1 MLKKEYE
8 ILYEFAKSPWKKF
21 TEREI
26 KQATKKKSES
36 YVYNTLKKFSKNGIL
51 TEQKAGNVTL
61 YSLNVN
67 SSKACA
73 YAGFCS
79 EYTGWDKKHIPY
91 LDLEKITAKTSAGF
105 SIFIVTGSYAKGTE
119 KKDSDIDI
127 VLITEDCIDTK
138 KIYADLRYM
147 CEMNI
152 PQIHLSVFRK
162 SEFIGMLLDKK
173 PNYGKEI
180 AKNNLLLFGGEN
192 YYRIIGEAIKNG
204 FNG

>member
-8 ILYEFAKSPWKKF
+8 ILYEFAKAPWKKF

-26 KQATKKKSES
+26 KQAAKKKSES
-36 YVYNTLKKFSKNGIL
+36 YVYNTLKKFSKDGIL
-51 TEQKAGNVTL
+51 IEQKAGNVTL
-61 YSLNVN
+61 YSLNIN
-67 SSKACA
+67 SNKACT

-79 EYTGWDKKHIPY
+79 EYAAWNKKYIPY
-91 LDLEKITAKTSAGF
+91 ADLEKIAQNTPYF
-105 SIFIVTGSYAKGTE
+105 NIFIITGSYALGTQ
-119 KKDSDIDI
+119 KKESDIDI

-152 PQIHLSVFRK
+152 PQIHLYVFKK
-162 SEFIGMLLDKK
+162 SEYFGMLLDKK
-173 PNYGKEI
+173 ANYGKET
-180 AKNNLLLFGGEN
+180 AHNNLLLFGGED
-192 YYRIIGEAIKNG
+192 YYRIIAEAIKNG